1 MPKRVV
7 TSAKVPRPA
16 APYSPAI
23 LHGKTCYVAGL
34 VSLDAAGAVVGRND
48 IKAQTRQVLE
58 NMASLL
64 KEAGGDLSHVV
75 KTTVYLTS
83 FANYAGM
90 NEVYKSH
97 FPSDP
102 PARATVRADL
112 VNPDFLVEID
122 AIAVID

>member
-1 MPKRVV
+1 MPKQVLLP
-7 TSAKVPRPA
+7 ANAQKPA

-23 LHGKTCYVAGL
+23 LHGKTCFVSGL
-34 VSLDAAGAVVGRND
+34 VATDAAGTLVGRND

-58 NMASLL
+58 NMAALL
-64 KEAGGDLSHVV
+64 QEADGTLSNVV
-75 KTTVYLTS
+75 KTTVYLTD

-90 NEVYKSH
+90 NEIYRSY
-97 FPSDP
+97 FPNDP

-112 VNPDFLVEID
+112 VSRDFLVEID